1 LGRTALTNPQVDKNN
16 DYYPN
21 ILAIEKLTLPGKA
34 LDKAGYPFTRI
45 FGRNPYLMTT

>member
-1 LGRTALTNPQVDKNN
+1 VDKNN

-21 ILAIEKLTLPGKA
+21 IFQIEKLTLPGKA
-34 LDKAGYPFTRI
+34 LNNETIVKPFTRI